1 MKTNTSTLLLAGLVA
16 ALSVGCAATPPT
28 VGDKMI
34 AQSKDTRD
42 LGKQW
47 QNGKDLV
54 ARGER
59 IKADGM
65 DIIATGDAKV
75 KEGERLIAEG
85 NKMMSESE
93 MIYKSRFPGQSLDPS
108 KQ

>member
-1 MKTNTSTLLLAGLVA
+1 MKSNHSTLLLAGLVA
-16 ALSVGCAATPPT
+16 VLAVGCAATPPT

-34 AQSKDTRD
+34 AQSEGTRD

-59 IKADGM
+59 IKAEGK
-65 DIIATGDAKV
+65 DIIASGDVKV

-85 NKMMSESE
+85 NKMMAESE